1 MSNPDSA
8 SGQES
13 DALSYYIVHMQE
25 KDKYNLT
32 RFIEAQSEVYP
43 IALRELQ
50 KGRKRSHWMWYIFPQ
65 LKHLGYS
72 YNSKFYGLSGKDE
85 AEAYLEDPLLGSRLR
100 EVSNAILNLAT
111 DDAVEI
117 FGDIDSYKLKS
128 SMTLFDFVSPN
139 DIFALV
145 LDKYFNG
152 QRDNRTLTII
162 QP

>member
-1 MSNPDSA
+1 MVQDDYNISRFKDV
-8 SGQES
+8 QEC
-13 DALSYYIVHMQE
+13 I
-25 KDKYNLT
+25 
-32 RFIEAQSEVYP
+32 YP

-50 KGRKRSHWMWYIFPQ
+50 EGRKRSHWMWYIFPQ
-65 LKHLGYS
+65 LKGLGHS
-72 YNSKFYGLSGKDE
+72 YNSKFYGISGTEE
-85 AEAYLEDPLLGSRLR
+85 ASEYLEDPILGSRLR

-117 FGDIDSYKLKS
+117 FGDIDRYKLRS

-152 QRDNRTLTII
+152 QRDNHTINI
-162 QP
+162 ITASNETTI